1 MYIINYYLYIY
12 ICCNTYIYRLID
24 NITYI
29 YTHSIASNM
38 DFWPCPEVVYP
49 PPMALLALLVDLM
62 VGLFVQ
68 KDAVMTR

>member
-1 MYIINYYLYIY
+1 
-12 ICCNTYIYRLID
+12 
-24 NITYI
+24 
-29 YTHSIASNM
+29 M